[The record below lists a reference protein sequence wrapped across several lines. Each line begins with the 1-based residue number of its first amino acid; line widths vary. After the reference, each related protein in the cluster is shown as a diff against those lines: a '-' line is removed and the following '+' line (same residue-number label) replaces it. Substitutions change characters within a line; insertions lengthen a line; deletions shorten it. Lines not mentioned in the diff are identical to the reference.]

1 MCHGD
6 TTIEHPHL
14 SGEGENLTATVDGY
28 VVKHQCRNWDVL
40 VGAAEDRRAQ
50 DGTEKIGS

>member
-28 VVKHQCRNWDVL
+28 VVNHQCRSWDVL
-40 VGAAEDRRAQ
+40 VGAAEDRRAR